1 MRTVAPEVKAIE
13 HPVEFLDG
21 QNDRLVGGVRR
32 CFESLGLEALEP
44 KAEAVALPIQYLYS
58 VAGLVE
64 ENEKHR
70 VEYCDFNIQLD
81 QRSQAVDGFSEVHR
95 LGVQIHFF
103 DFGIGSHH
111 GELAPKG
118 IGSTASGIS

>member
-13 HPVEFLDG
+13 QPIEFLDG

-32 CFESLGLEALEP
+32 CFESFGLEALEP
-44 KAEAVALPIQYLYS
+44 KADAGALPVQDLHP

-64 ENEKHR
+64 ENEKHW
-70 VEYCDFNIQLD
+70 IK
-81 QRSQAVDGFSEVHR
+81 DGDLYVQFDLGRQTIDRFSEVDR

-111 GELAPKG
+111 GDA
-118 IGSTASGIS
+118 GS